1 MHSRPWEEITFYLV
15 CALSVLRLHSH
26 WNLKMGF
33 RNTNMRRVKYRS
45 LFGVVV
51 AMSPLGNGFSVSV
64 GAATIECWLS
74 FFFFFSFSFSVFE
87 RRFGRG

>member
-1 MHSRPWEEITFYLV
+1 
-15 CALSVLRLHSH
+15 
-26 WNLKMGF
+26 
-33 RNTNMRRVKYRS
+33 MRRVKYRS

-64 GAATIECWLS
+64 GAATIGCWLS
-74 FFFFFSFSFSVFE
+74 FFFFSFSFSVFE